1 MVQIIQLWENWNS
14 KFSVCVLGHWT
25 ISLRMAE
32 IKATT
37 QSNHKF
43 LGSWFISKIHFVVRK
58 KKSLWVKISTICLR
72 EKIYNFL
79 LQSTDIGKD
88 KKSFQKSGWKETIL
102 QFNSRQET
110 IRKKK
115 YQNRDLNN
123 AGLSFI
129 FTIQQTSI
137 EHLGRHKTYNNY
149 KTTFLPTGSHWG
161 DGEGQLPKQE
171 TNNIC

>member
-58 KKSLWVKISTICLR
+58 KNHCELKYQQYAWERKFTIFFFNQLILERIKSLFRKVG
-72 EKIYNFL
+72 EKRPYCNLIP
-79 LQSTDIGKD
+79 G
-88 KKSFQKSGWKETIL
+88 
-102 QFNSRQET
+102 
-110 IRKKK
+110 RKLSEKK
-115 YQNRDLNN
+115 YQNRELNN

-137 EHLGRHKTYNNY
+137 EHLGRHKTYNNH
-149 KTTFLPTGSHWG
+149 KTTSLPRRSHWC
-161 DGEGQLPKQE
+161 EGGGGSR
-171 TNNIC
+171 NYNIC